1 MDYITGNVFV
11 DIKENQNL
19 SFSLSDCFI
28 FLSHLFTINRTQKKL
43 DYNLS

>member
-11 DIKENQNL
+11 DIGENL
-19 SFSLSDCFI
+19 SLSLSYCFI
-28 FLSHLFTINRTQKKL
+28 FFLSHLFTINRTQKKL

>member
-1 MDYITGNVFV
+1 MEYITGNVFV
-11 DIKENQNL
+11 DIGENL
-19 SFSLSDCFI
+19 SLSLLLLYF